1 MGELRVLL
9 IFHERDVGSFHG
21 RHQGTKMKM
30 EHVGW
35 REKTWRERCG
45 IIDQLDARLNTVF
58 CVKFCHESV
67 LLLHLKTVQE
77 LGIL

>member
-1 MGELRVLL
+1 MLVHFTADTRG
-9 IFHERDVGSFHG
+9 
-21 RHQGTKMKM
+21 KNKM
-30 EHVGW
+30 EPVGW

-45 IIDQLDARLNTVF
+45 IIDQLDARLYTVF

-67 LLLHLKTVQE
+67 LLSHPKTVQE